1 MHDRAETEELSYTH
15 EFLAHMLG
23 ADRKS
28 VTMAA
33 QAMQAAGLIGYRR
46 GKIQIVDRQGL
57 EKAACECYA
66 MVQARFDDFLKPPAS
81 AFQGNTKGRIKPR

>member
-1 MHDRAETEELSYTH
+1 MPGIRSNRDCADG
-15 EFLAHMLG
+15 LG

-28 VTMAA
+28 VTLAA

-46 GKIQIVDRQGL
+46 GTIEIADRPGL

-66 MVQARFDDFLKPPAS
+66 IVQERFDAFEAPPAT
-81 AFQGNTKGRIKPR
+81 AVQNHTGGRRNPR